1 MSFFEWDDK
10 LSVDIPEIDNQ
21 HKKLIAIINLMY
33 QKTMENAQN
42 EAINKIIN
50 DLVDY
55 TKYHFS
61 FEEEQFDRIG
71 YPETISHKREHGIF
85 IKKINKYKKKS
96 DAGELILSVSL
107 SEFLKDWLFNHIM
120 RTDHRYKD
128 YFAD

>member
-10 LSVDIPEIDNQ
+10 MSINVPDIDTQ
-21 HKKLIAIINLMY
+21 HKKLIAIINLLY
-33 QKTMENAQN
+33 QKTMDNAQDD
-42 EAINKIIN
+42 AICKIIN

-61 FEEEQFDRIG
+61 YEEEQFDRIG
-71 YPETISHKREHGIF
+71 YPETISHKREHNIF

-96 DAGELILSVSL
+96 DSGELILSVSL

-120 RTDHRYKD
+120 RTDQRYVQ
-128 YFAD
+128 YFA